1 MTRQLPA
8 GTVTFLFTDIEAST
22 HLLQALGTER
32 YAAALATHRWA
43 LREAFERNGGV
54 EVDTQGDAFFV
65 AFPTAAA
72 ALAAAAEAQ
81 TALQELPVRVRIGIH
96 SGEPLL
102 TEEGYVGLDVHRAAR
117 IAAVGHGG
125 QTLVS
130 ESTHALVDRAL
141 LQSLGEHRLKDL
153 TRAEPIYQ
161 LGEAEFPPLR
171 SLNTTNLPVASS
183 ELVGRRRE
191 LAELTA
197 LLRDSVRAVTLTGP
211 GGSGKTRLAVQVGAE
226 LVDHFPGG
234 VFFVP
239 LAEVADAELVVP
251 ALESATGA
259 RDLGDLARWKAL
271 LVVDNFEH
279 VLDAAPAIAD
289 MLSAAP
295 DVRVLATSRAPL
307 RIDGEHE
314 YSVDPLSDADA
325 ATLLVERARAV
336 RPGFEPDETVV
347 EICRRLDGLPLAL
360 ELAASRLRS
369 LGSRALLERLDR
381 RLPLLT
387 GGRRDAPERQQT
399 LRATIEWSHDLL
411 DENLRSAFNRLAVFT
426 GTFSLEAA
434 ASVAGVGVEEVGAL
448 VEASLLKPVGT
459 DRFLMLETIREFA
472 LEQLERA
479 GDEHDLRRLHA
490 EHFFGVA
497 EALGLTT
504 EAIEA
509 GRYRGLAA
517 ALEEQPN
524 FRAAL
529 DWAASSD
536 PQFGIRL
543 AVALEMLWTQSPLEG
558 WRRFELLLTRAKDL
572 PLELR
577 ARALR
582 NIGGAS
588 ELAGDIDEALRHY
601 ERSLELC
608 ERLGDEWEIVH
619 LRHRV
624 ATAGCQRGD
633 WDRARDLVEENLPR
647 ARAGGWR
654 MLETEALSMLGS
666 IEDHD
671 GNPERAVELTRQCL
685 DLTRDLGLEWFEAIA
700 LMNLGEFELKLGRQD
715 EAEQHACSALDLARR
730 MDDRQNMVFALVV
743 LALAARARGDD
754 ERAGRIW
761 GAIEAES
768 ARARI
773 GRWESVYRQEYEQ
786 QILQGAGSA
795 LERGL
800 EHGRNLSLAAV
811 AAFILDAG
819 GTKSTSLRRAEEPPF
834 RL

>member
-22 HLLQALGTER
+22 HVLQDLGADR
-32 YAAALATHRWA
+32 YAAALATHRRA
-43 LREAFERNGGV
+43 LREAFERNDGV

-65 AFPTAAA
+65 AFPTAAG

-81 TALQELPVRVRIGIH
+81 TALRELPVRVRIGIH

-102 TEEGYVGLDVHRAAR
+102 TEEGYVGLDVHRGAR

-130 ESTHALVDRAL
+130 QSTRALVADVAL
-141 LQSLGEHRLKDL
+141 RSLGEHRLKDL

-161 LGEAEFPPLR
+161 LGEGEFPPLR
-171 SLNTTNLPVASS
+171 SLNTTNLPVTSS

-226 LVDHFPGG
+226 LLDHFPGG

-239 LAEVADAELVVP
+239 LAEVADAELVIP

-259 RDLGDLARWKAL
+259 RDLGELARWKAL

-279 VLDAAPAIAD
+279 VLDAAPAIGD
-289 MLSAAP
+289 MLAAAR

-307 RIDGEHE
+307 RIDGERE
-314 YSVDPLSDADA
+314 YLVGPLSDADA
-325 ATLLVERARAV
+325 AALLVERARAV
-336 RPGFEPDETVV
+336 RPDFEPDEAVV

-369 LGSRALLERLDR
+369 LGTKALLDRLDR
-381 RLPLLT
+381 RLSLLT

-411 DENLRSAFNRLAVFT
+411 DENLRSAFRRLAVFS

-434 ASVAGVGVEEVGAL
+434 ESVPGIDVQELDAL
-448 VEASLLKPVGT
+448 VEASLLKPIGT

-479 GDEHDLRRLHA
+479 GDEDGLRRLHA
-490 EHFFGVA
+490 EHFLGVA

-509 GRYRGLAA
+509 GHYRGLSA
-517 ALEEQPN
+517 ALVEQAN

-543 AVALEMLWTQSPLEG
+543 AVALELLWTQSPLEG
-558 WRRFELLLTRAKDL
+558 LRRFELLLTRTSDL

-588 ELAGDIDEALRHY
+588 ELAGDIEGALQHY
-601 ERSLELC
+601 ERSLELH

-624 ATAGCQRGD
+624 AVTACQRGD
-633 WDRARDLVEENLPR
+633 WTRARELLEENLPR

-654 MLETEALSMLGS
+654 MLESEALSALGGV
-666 IEDHD
+666 EDHD
-671 GNPERAVELTRQCL
+671 GNLERAVELTRQCL
-685 DLTRDLGLEWFEAIA
+685 ELTRDLGFEWFEAIA

-715 EAEQHACSALDLARR
+715 EAEQHASAALNLARR
-730 MDDRQNMVFALVV
+730 TDDRQNMVFALAA

-768 ARARI
+768 ARAPI
-773 GRWESVYRQEYEQ
+773 GRWESVYHQEYEQ
-786 QILQGAGSA
+786 QILQGAGRA
-795 LERGL
+795 FERGL
-800 EHGRNLSLAAV
+800 GDGRNISLEAV
-811 AAFILDAG
+811 AASILGAG
-819 GTKSTSLRRAEEPPF
+819 GTE
-834 RL
+834 